1 MKAVLVVEDERTYAR
16 IVTNWLAKNGMNA
29 RYVLSISAA
38 KEFILDQKI
47 DLVLSD
53 FYLPEGNCIELLI
66 WMRAN
71 GYRMPF
77 LVMTAFGD
85 IERAVEA
92 IRKGADN
99 YLCKP
104 IESEK
109 VLNIIDSL
117 LAETEKTSE
126 NSLSY
131 YYGKSPMAMK
141 TQEYIRIAA
150 PVESLVILLRGDS
163 GTGKEYAARQIHA
176 MSGRSKAPFVA
187 IDCGTLPKE
196 LAASELFGYVKGAF
210 TGATENKTGLF
221 AAANHGTLFLDEI
234 GNLGL
239 DIQRLLLRCL
249 QEKKYRPIG
258 SKEEVTVDIR
268 LLAAT
273 NENLEKAIAEGRFR
287 KDFFHRLNE
296 FPIYIPSLAECP
308 EDILPLAE
316 FFLKSANKEFE
327 KDIKGFC
334 CEVQQIFRKY
344 SWPGNLRELR
354 GVIRRAVLLAK
365 SEWITSGEL
374 LIQVDNNPTEL
385 NSLDNEFMMRESIVK
400 MLVITDNNKRK
411 AATLLG
417 IARSTLYARMK
428 KYNIE

>member
-1 MKAVLVVEDERTYAR
+1 MKAVLAVEDERTYAR
-16 IVTNWLAKNGMNA
+16 IVTNWLAKNGINA

-53 FYLPEGNCIELLI
+53 FYLPEGSCIELLI

-77 LVMTAFGD
+77 LIMTGFGD

-92 IRKGADN
+92 IKKGADN

-117 LAETEKTSE
+117 LTETEKTSE

-150 PVESLVILLRGDS
+150 PVESLTILLRGDS

-176 MSGRSKAPFVA
+176 MSRRPEAPFVA

-273 NENLEKAIAEGRFR
+273 NENLEKAIG
-287 KDFFHRLNE
+287 KDGLEEISF
-296 FPIYIPSLAECP
+296 I
-308 EDILPLAE
+308 
-316 FFLKSANKEFE
+316 
-327 KDIKGFC
+327 G
-334 CEVQQIFRKY
+334 
-344 SWPGNLRELR
+344 
-354 GVIRRAVLLAK
+354 
-365 SEWITSGEL
+365 
-374 LIQVDNNPTEL
+374 
-385 NSLDNEFMMRESIVK
+385 
-400 MLVITDNNKRK
+400 
-411 AATLLG
+411 
-417 IARSTLYARMK
+417 
-428 KYNIE
+428 